1 MTQKWPF
8 KFWFHLKYSA
18 STVIRDMHTKATLRF
33 HPPLIRI
40 TKIHNKMIPEAG
52 EDSEKVEF
60 LITDGGNGNF
70 YSNF

>member
-1 MTQKWPF
+1 
-8 KFWFHLKYSA
+8 
-18 STVIRDMHTKATLRF
+18 MHTKTTLRF
-33 HPPLIRI
+33 HLSLIRI

-60 LITDGGNGNF
+60 LITDGRNGNF

>member
-1 MTQKWPF
+1 MSLMVLEMQIKT
-8 KFWFHLKYSA
+8 
-18 STVIRDMHTKATLRF
+18 TLRF
-33 HPPLIRI
+33 HLPLIRI

-60 LITDGGNGNF
+60 LITDGRNGNF